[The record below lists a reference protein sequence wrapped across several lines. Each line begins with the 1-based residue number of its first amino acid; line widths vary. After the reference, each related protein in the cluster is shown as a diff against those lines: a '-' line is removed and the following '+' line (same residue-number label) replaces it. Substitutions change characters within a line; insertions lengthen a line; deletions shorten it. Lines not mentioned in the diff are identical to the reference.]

1 MARWF
6 GLTVVRTGPGVRE
19 PPDAD
24 RQPAL
29 LPVGLSATTL
39 PYPIFLFPLHSTVP
53 EKVKLNQEP
62 KVIITINV
70 IS

>member
-29 LPVGLSATTL
+29 LPVGLSATIL
-39 PYPIFLFPLHSTVP
+39 PYPFFLFLFSSG
-53 EKVKLNQEP
+53 KR
-62 KVIITINV
+62 
-70 IS
+70 

>member
-29 LPVGLSATTL
+29 LPVGLSATIL
-39 PYPIFLFPLHSTVP
+39 PYPFFISPSYCSGKG
-53 EKVKLNQEP
+53 KVRSR
-62 KVIITINV
+62 I
-70 IS
+70 